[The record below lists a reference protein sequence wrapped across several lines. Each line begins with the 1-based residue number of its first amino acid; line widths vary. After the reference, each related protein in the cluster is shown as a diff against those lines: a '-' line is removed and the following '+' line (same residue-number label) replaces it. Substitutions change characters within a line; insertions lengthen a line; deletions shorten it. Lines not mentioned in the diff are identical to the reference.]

1 MKADKYKP
9 EKIKPENLKS
19 KNLPLNR
26 RPSYLAPLIIG
37 GALILFGVLFLLNN
51 FDIVDIS
58 VGAVFAGI
66 FVLAGLIFLVVFL
79 LDREQWWALI
89 PGFVLMGVG
98 ATIFVGEYMRFGKV
112 DVAGAVMLIFIAL
125 PFWVIYILKRDFWWA
140 LFPAGAM
147 TSIAALT
154 LVPSRYDDLGVAVM
168 FFGWA
173 ATFLLV
179 YYLAKQKWAIWP
191 MLGLLAMA
199 ISFLAGAFNIFGY
212 LWPIVIIGAGAYLIY
227 RAMRK

>member
-9 EKIKPENLKS
+9 EKIKPDDLKS
-19 KNLPLNR
+19 KNLPLSR

-37 GALILFGVLFLLNN
+37 GALIMFGILFLLNN
-51 FDIVDIS
+51 FNIVDIS

-66 FVLAGLIFLVVFL
+66 FVLAGLIFLIVFL

-89 PGFVLMGVG
+89 PGFVMMGVG
-98 ATIFVGEYMRFGKV
+98 ATILVGDFAPHSAV
-112 DVAGAVMLIFIAL
+112 DISGAVMLIFIAL
-125 PFWVIYILKRDFWWA
+125 PFWIIYILKRDFWWA
-140 LFPAGAM
+140 LIPAGILS
-147 TSIAALT
+147 SIAFMT
-154 LVPSRYDDLGVAVM
+154 LIPGKYGDLDVAIM
-168 FFGWA
+168 FSGWA
-173 ATFLLV
+173 ATFLLL
-179 YYLAKQKWAIWP
+179 YYLAKQKWALWP

-199 ISFLAGAFNIFGY
+199 ISFLAGAFDIFGY

>member
-9 EKIKPENLKS
+9 EKIKPEDLKS
-19 KNLPLNR
+19 KSLPPTT
-26 RPSYLAPLIIG
+26 RPSFLAPLIIG
-37 GALILFGVLFLLNN
+37 GALILFGILFLLNN
-51 FDIVDIS
+51 FNIVDIS

-66 FVLAGLIFLVVFL
+66 FVLAGLIFLIVFL

-89 PGFVLMGVG
+89 PGFILMGVG
-98 ATIFVGEYMRFGKV
+98 ATILVGEYIRFGKV

-140 LFPAGAM
+140 LFPAGVM

-154 LVPSRYDDLGVAVM
+154 LIPDRYDDLGVAVM

-173 ATFLLV
+173 ATFTLV
-179 YYLAKQKWAIWP
+179 YFLAKQKWAIWP
-191 MLGLLAMA
+191 TLGLLAMA

>member
-1 MKADKYKP
+1 MKSEKLKP
-9 EKIKPENLKS
+9 ELTKRNS
-19 KNLPLNR
+19 
-26 RPSYLAPLIIG
+26 SYIAPLIIG

-51 FDIVDIS
+51 FHIVDIS

-66 FVLAGLIFLVVFL
+66 FVLAGLIFLIVFL

-98 ATIFVGEYMRFGKV
+98 ATILTGEYLRTGSV
-112 DVAGAVMLIFIAL
+112 DVGGAVMLIFIAL
-125 PFWVIYILKRDFWWA
+125 PFWIIYILKRDFWWA
-140 LFPAGAM
+140 LFPAGEM

-154 LVPSRYDDLGVAVM
+154 LVPGKYEDLGVSIM

-173 ATFLLV
+173 ATFVLV
-179 YYLAKQKWAIWP
+179 YFLAKQKWALWP
-191 MLGLLAMA
+191 TLGLLVMA
-199 ISFLAGAFNIFGY
+199 IAFLAGAFDIFGY